1 MPQTV
6 RLTDPGVFPVRIAT
20 LPFFENE
27 NGPEVRTSTIAAPL
41 RGRATPGEAD
51 EPWMY
56 PLTISDSPDRQE
68 LNSLAMS
75 GSYVE
80 SGGIRISEA
89 TSRVIHAEV
98 ASFGEIVKWY
108 SAKLGDT
115 KLSQALEAFD
125 EHSAGEP
132 DFRQDRSVGFAVPTT
147 THLTYRFTPDAK
159 SITILHAE
167 DEGDRVAISL
177 LGTKTETAIE
187 VIRRFAMPADRDGAI
202 DVAD

>member
-1 MPQTV
+1 
-6 RLTDPGVFPVRIAT
+6 
-20 LPFFENE
+20 
-27 NGPEVRTSTIAAPL
+27 
-41 RGRATPGEAD
+41 
-51 EPWMY
+51 MY
-56 PLTISDSPDRQE
+56 PLTISNSPDRQE
-68 LNSLAMS
+68 LNSLTMS
-75 GSYVE
+75 ESYVE

-125 EHSAGEP
+125 QHSAGEP

-159 SITILHAE
+159 SITILHA
-167 DEGDRVAISL
+167 DDAGDRVAISL

-187 VIRRFAMPADRDGAI
+187 VIRRFAMPADREGAL
-202 DVAD
+202 DAAD